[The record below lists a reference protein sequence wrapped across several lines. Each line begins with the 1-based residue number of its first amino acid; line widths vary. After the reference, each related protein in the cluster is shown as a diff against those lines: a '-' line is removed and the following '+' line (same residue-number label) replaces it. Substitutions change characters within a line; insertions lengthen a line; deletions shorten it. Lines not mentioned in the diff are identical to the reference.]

1 MCRVGLLT
9 TRSVLR
15 SSCSR
20 PCAICRYPCYSNSQK
35 GVFQLKIDT
44 QEVEE
49 ITDPLERA
57 LVADTMLSAAERL
70 VEHLKE
76 LRAAAMRSHAHD
88 VGGFKAADD
97 LNMNRTSM
105 YRAIRTGVSSA
116 VIERDEPYWQRQAQA
131 LNGRL
136 RELGRTREGVDTWWN
151 LTRQPALGQRT
162 PLQAWIAGDREAVLA
177 LVL

>member
-1 MCRVGLLT
+1 M
-9 TRSVLR
+9 
-15 SSCSR
+15 
-20 PCAICRYPCYSNSQK
+20 
-35 GVFQLKIDT
+35 KIDT

-49 ITDPLERA
+49 VTDPLERA
-57 LVADTMLSAAERL
+57 LAADKMLSAAELL

-76 LRAAAMRSHAHD
+76 LRAAAMRLHARN

-116 VIERDEPYWQRQAQA
+116 VLESDEPYWQRQAQA

-136 RELGRTREGVDTWWN
+136 RELGRTREGVDIWWN
-151 LTRQPALGQRT
+151 LTRHPALGHRT
-162 PLQAWIAGDREAVLA
+162 PSQAWVAGDREAVIA
-177 LVL
+177 LIP